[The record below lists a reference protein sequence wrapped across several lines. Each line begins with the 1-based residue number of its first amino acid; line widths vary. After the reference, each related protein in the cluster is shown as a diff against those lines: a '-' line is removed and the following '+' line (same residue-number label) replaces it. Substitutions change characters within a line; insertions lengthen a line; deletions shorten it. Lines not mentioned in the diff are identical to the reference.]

1 MGFSTS
7 IEQTNVLRVFLAVLV
22 ATTVPLFAWSGSLA
36 GDPTSGEQPRVS
48 PAEGGTSSAQTSEAP
63 PTGEVQERTVPGIK
77 VTPNIRAGSANPTT
91 PPAPGTVTINPAR
104 LSLQQ
109 RQAEIY
115 SGKFLTGGI
124 MKPVPKGVN
133 FVAGLRDQVA
143 QEARVTASLRTADPT
158 TQKPSSDLH
167 VLHPIPGTLG
177 ILSVNGKR
185 SGFLL
190 SPGNVVVVRGVGF
203 GTATG
208 RLLMH
213 GLPKGDIELSI
224 SDWHDD
230 EIVGLVPA
238 ALRGVPDGTVG
249 VVVMKGGQQAHLDGG
264 SFYAARQDYVV
275 YGSQVTRFHKIQLAP
290 MDPRYGSIPR
300 EDVWK
305 DNNGRDEVLVNR
317 FYTWDGD
324 PSRLDLPCWSPGTD
338 YLTTIDPGHG
348 FVVTSLYLK
357 WIGDTSSSND
367 HDRYGNP
374 GSHWF
379 APGYSLGDWN
389 GDTLPVNWGVS
400 HSHGSPWLDG
410 TGGYDDC
417 ITQYQIYSITVTGP
431 AGFSTF

>member
-1 MGFSTS
+1 MGHSTS
-7 IEQTNVLRVFLAVLV
+7 IERTNVLRVFLAVFV
-22 ATTVPLFAWSGSLA
+22 ATTIPLFTWSVSLA
-36 GDPTSGEQPRVS
+36 GDPTSGEQPHVS

-63 PTGEVQERTVPGIK
+63 STSEVQERAVPGIK
-77 VTPNIRAGSANPTT
+77 ITPNRAGSTNPTT
-91 PPAPGTVTINPAR
+91 PSVSGSTINPAR

-109 RQAEIY
+109 RQAEFY
-115 SGKFLTGGI
+115 SGKFLTGGA
-124 MKPVPKGVN
+124 MKPVLKGVS

-143 QEARVTASLRTADPT
+143 AETRLIASLRTADLVT
-158 TQKPSSDLH
+158 KKPSLDPH

-177 ILSVNGKR
+177 ILAVNGKR

-190 SPGNVVVVRGVGF
+190 SPGNVLVVRGVGF

-238 ALRGVPDGTVG
+238 ALRGVPDGAVG
-249 VVVMKGGQQAHLDGG
+249 VVVIQGGQQAHLDGG
-264 SFYAARQDYVV
+264 TFYAARQDYVV
-275 YGSQVTRFHKIQLAP
+275 YGSQVTRFHKVQLAP
-290 MDPRYGSIPR
+290 IDPRYGSIPR

-305 DNNGRDEVLVNR
+305 DDTGRDEVLVNR

-324 PSRLDLPCWSPGTD
+324 SSRLDLPCWSPGTD

-348 FVVTSLYLK
+348 FVVTSLYFK

-367 HDRYGNP
+367 HDRYGNA

-389 GDTLPVNWGVS
+389 GDTLPINWGVS
-400 HSHGSPWLDG
+400 HSHGSPFL
-410 TGGYDDC
+410 TEAGYDDC

>member
-1 MGFSTS
+1 
-7 IEQTNVLRVFLAVLV
+7 LRVFLAVLL
-22 ATTVPLFAWSGSLA
+22 ATTGPLFVGSLSLA
-36 GDPTSGEQPRVS
+36 ADPTSGEQPSVS
-48 PAEGGTSSAQTSEAP
+48 PAQQGTSSAQTPEAQ
-63 PTGEVQERTVPGIK
+63 PTEEVQERAVPLLK
-77 VTPNIRAGSANPTT
+77 VTPSNPAGSANPT
-91 PPAPGTVTINPAR
+91 APSVSGSITSSQAR
-104 LSLQQ
+104 LLLQQ
-109 RQAEIY
+109 RQTEIL
-115 SGKFLTGGI
+115 SGKLLTGGA
-124 MKPVPKGVN
+124 MKPVLKGVN
-133 FVAGLRDQVA
+133 FVAGVRNQVA
-143 QEARVTASLRTADPT
+143 QEAGLVASLRTADLV
-158 TQKPSSDLH
+158 TQKPSSDPH

-185 SGFLL
+185 SGFLF
-190 SPGNVVVVRGVGF
+190 SPGNIVVVRGVGF
-203 GTATG
+203 GATPG

-238 ALRGVPDGTVG
+238 TLRGVPDGAAG
-249 VVVMKGGQQAHLDGG
+249 VVVIKGGQQAHLDGG

-275 YGSQVTRFHKIQLAP
+275 YGSQVTRFHKIQLAR

-300 EDVWK
+300 EDIWK
-305 DNNGRDEVLVNR
+305 DDSGRDEVLVNR
-317 FYTWDGD
+317 FYIWDGD
-324 PSRLDLPCWSPGTD
+324 SSRLDLPCWSPGTD

-367 HDRYGNP
+367 HDRYGNA

-379 APGYSLGDWN
+379 APGYSLGEWN
-389 GDTLPVNWGVS
+389 GDTLPINWGVS
-400 HSHGSPWLDG
+400 HSHGSGVLLSP
-410 TGGYDDC
+410 GYDDC